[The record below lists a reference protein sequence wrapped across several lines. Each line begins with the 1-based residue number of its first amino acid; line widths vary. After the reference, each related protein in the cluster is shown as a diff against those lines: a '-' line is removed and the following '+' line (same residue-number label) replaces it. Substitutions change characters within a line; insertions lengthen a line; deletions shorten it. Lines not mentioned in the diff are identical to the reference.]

1 MIYIVGILV
10 IGGLLVL
17 FFELIKNDET
27 QVLVLVLILAVI
39 AAITGF
45 LLWWAF
51 NQPSNTV
58 TPQESDAAYLT
69 RTEFGE
75 AWPLTVDRVQVFCT
89 GNGGIIVADGEQRYA
104 LNGAA
109 QSQAPAINPI
119 WKENP
124 EIPGTKINIA
134 PLIERGQTLCRY

>member
-1 MIYIVGILV
+1 MLYIVGILV

-17 FFELIKNDET
+17 FFELVKNDET

-39 AAITGF
+39 AAIAGF
-45 LLWWAF
+45 LLWWALRA
-51 NQPSNTV
+51 PSSVTV
-58 TPQESDAAYLT
+58 QESDAAYLT
-69 RTEFGE
+69 RVEFGE

-89 GNGGIIVADGEQRYA
+89 GNGGIVVADGAQRYA

-119 WKENP
+119 WKDNP